1 METPEA
7 STTGAPERLSWM
19 VVAAFTLA
27 LVVLGGLRFAR
38 IDVAGTSF
46 FATDEFYTWTT
57 DDGRHVEHLNIDI
70 VQYLSMVED
79 FRGVEG
85 AFEKQEPYPEFE
97 ATGGAVKGPVEPF
110 TQRVALPWLASLLPM
125 DSSFAFATVNLAL
138 LAVGLWFLV
147 DALAVSGR
155 SVTAQFV
162 GAALYV
168 FALPVVVFASSLFI
182 DGGVVGVLMI
192 GYWLLARRLWWA
204 LVVFMPVSY
213 LVKEALLVLVVPAV
227 WAWRTTGHRFTD
239 RRFLAA
245 CALTVLGVLATAAWV
260 SARAPDP
267 VFSFTVMPT
276 WTFIRFNLTNPPS
289 AVFFVLGVSTVVVP
303 AVLGIRLLWRN
314 DGLPGALR
322 GESGPDL
329 VGFATIVA
337 MNAYSIV
344 STDLTLRTGWLVWPF
359 AIALGGVWVDGRSE
373 LFARLT
379 PALSGG
385 RGWSGRRDR
394 PVR

>member
-1 METPEA
+1 MEIHEA
-7 STTGAPERLSWM
+7 AAARSPARLPLR
-19 VVAAFTLA
+19 VCLAFTLA

-46 FATDEFYTWTT
+46 FAADEFYTWTT
-57 DDGRHVEHLNIDI
+57 DEGRHVEHLNIDI

-110 TQRVALPWLASLLPM
+110 TQRVALPWLASLLPL

-138 LAVGLWFLV
+138 LVFGLWFLL
-147 DALAVSGR
+147 DAMAVSGR
-155 SVTAQFV
+155 SVTAQLV
-162 GAALYV
+162 GAALYT

-204 LVVFMPVSY
+204 LVVFIPVSY
-213 LVKEALLVLVVPAV
+213 LVKEALLVLAVPAV

-239 RRFLAA
+239 RRFVVG
-245 CALTVLGVLATAAWV
+245 CTVTVLGVVAAAVWV
-260 SARAPDP
+260 AARAPDP

-289 AVFFVLGVSTVVVP
+289 ALFFIVGVSTVVVP
-303 AVLGIRLLWRN
+303 AVLGIRFLWRSE
-314 DGLPGALR
+314 GPAAAFR
-322 GESGPDL
+322 GDAGPDV
-329 VGFATIVA
+329 VGFLAIAA
-337 MNAYSIV
+337 MNAYSVV

-359 AIALGGVWVDGRSE
+359 AISLAAIWVDDRSE
-373 LFARLT
+373 LFERL
-379 PALSGG
+379 PLALSG
-385 RGWSGRRDR
+385 RRQS
-394 PVR
+394 